1 MNGRG
6 LWAKWIHSPPPAPKP
21 FTVSWSDF
29 LFPASLKR
37 WNRSC
42 WMMDRC
48 AGFVLLCS
56 ALKEI
61 IDLHY
66 RPPRKTQAFI
76 HTHPIQLFHPHDY
89 ITSHMAAGLLI
100 NRRMFI
106 SLPVFYRGGVLSLAT
121 GTASPGLTREG
132 KLSRRNTGFTS
143 LLRWCQKRALH
154 HRDETLHLHAW
165 NEGYSPRLNLSGC
178 HGWLMCWLK

>member
-1 MNGRG
+1 MDT
-6 LWAKWIHSPPPAPKP
+6 LPSSCSQALHCELKWFFFSSQLEEVEQKLLNDGQ
-21 FTVSWSDF
+21 VCR
-29 LFPASLKR
+29 L
-37 WNRSC
+37 
-42 WMMDRC
+42 C
-48 AGFVLLCS
+48 AALLCTEGDHWF
-56 ALKEI
+56 ALQT
-61 IDLHY
+61 
-66 RPPRKTQAFI
+66 PRKTQPFI

-132 KLSRRNTGFTS
+132 KLSRLNTGFTS

-154 HRDETLHLHAW
+154 HRDAPSACMKRGLFPET
-165 NEGYSPRLNLSGC
+165 
-178 HGWLMCWLK
+178 

>member
-1 MNGRG
+1 MARASEQNGYTPLLLLPSPS
-6 LWAKWIHSPPPAPKP
+6 LWAEVI
-21 FTVSWSDF
+21 F
-29 LFPASLKR
+29 FPASLKR

-106 SLPVFYRGGVLSLAT
+106 SLPVLYRGGVLSLAT

-132 KLSRRNTGFTS
+132 KLSRPNTGFTS

-154 HRDETLHLHAW
+154 HGDAPSACMKWGLFPET
-165 NEGYSPRLNLSGC
+165 
-178 HGWLMCWLK
+178 